1 MLLSVFFAETNQ
13 AYDFKLDG
21 NVPVAQLLD
30 EVVGM
35 ISQRDHVP
43 LKREPGP
50 FLRCSKKQGRILS
63 KSATLL
69 ENGVVSGDELM
80 LV

>member
-50 FLRCSKKQGRILS
+50 FLLCS
-63 KSATLL
+63 
-69 ENGVVSGDELM
+69 
-80 LV
+80 